1 MSPVTRR
8 MRRTRGCVRTR
19 CSELSCARA
28 CFSPLASTPTPLE
41 STNSTGPGRVEA
53 DVTLADRRPELG
65 DQPSSWRTAVE
76 LSTARRAFVATRLVI
91 GATFALVPELA
102 RRGWL
107 GAGPGAVTGSV
118 ALRAMGARDVALSV
132 GALVGER
139 ARTDVRPWLFAAAWS
154 EAADALAVL
163 AVARQLPRE
172 QRVVAS
178 VGPALLA
185 TLAVT
190 LARRTKV
197 QLVVHTAAGG
207 AG

>member
-1 MSPVTRR
+1 M
-8 MRRTRGCVRTR
+8 
-19 CSELSCARA
+19 
-28 CFSPLASTPTPLE
+28 
-41 STNSTGPGRVEA
+41 
-53 DVTLADRRPELG
+53 
-65 DQPSSWRTAVE
+65 E